1 MSTEDGPE
9 VKNPQ
14 SIRGMLVASPQMH
27 DSNFSRTVV
36 LLCQHDDEGALGVVI
51 NRETNLSVREVV
63 EQLDFD
69 SMLETENQ
77 VLWGG
82 PVEQGAGFVV
92 FEGDVGDDVGWALE
106 NGQLAVSPSKELL
119 EKLLR
124 HQRHYHLCLGYAGWG
139 PGQLEDEITTGSWL
153 YTEADPELILL
164 APVSER
170 YELALSRMGLSIA
183 GFWMKPINE

>member
-1 MSTEDGPE
+1 MSTEDDTA
-9 VKNPQ
+9 VKAPQ

-69 SMLETENQ
+69 SMLEADNQ

-92 FEGDVGDDVGWALE
+92 FEGDIGDDVGWTLAD
-106 NGQLAVSPSKELL
+106 GQLAVSPSKELL

-124 HQRHYHLCLGYAGWG
+124 HQRHYLLCLGYAGWG
-139 PGQLEDEITTGSWL
+139 PGQLEEEITTGSWL
-153 YTEADPELILL
+153 YTEADPDLILL

>member
-1 MSTEDGPE
+1 MNTPSESQG
-9 VKNPQ
+9 
-14 SIRGMLVASPQMH
+14 ILGLLVASPQMQ
-27 DSNFSRTVV
+27 DTNFSRTVV
-36 LLCQHDDEGALGVVI
+36 LLCQHDSQGALGVVV

-92 FEGDVGDDVGWALE
+92 FEGDIGDDVGWELE
-106 NGQLAVSPSKELL
+106 DGRLAVSPSKELL
-119 EKLLR
+119 EQLLR

-139 PGQLEDEITTGSWL
+139 PGQLEEEIATGSWL
-153 YTEADPELILL
+153 YTEVDPDLILQS
-164 APVSER
+164 PVNER
-170 YELALSRMGLSIA
+170 YELALAKMGLSLG
-183 GFWMKPINE
+183 GFWMKPVNE